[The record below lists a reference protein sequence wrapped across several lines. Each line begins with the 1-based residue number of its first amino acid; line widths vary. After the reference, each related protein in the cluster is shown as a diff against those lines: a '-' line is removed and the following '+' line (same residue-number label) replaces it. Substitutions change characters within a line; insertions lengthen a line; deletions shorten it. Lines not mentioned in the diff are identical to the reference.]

1 MSEQQNPEKSR
12 PDIPK
17 SGVAYGDTIYWGT
30 IASAVIT
37 ILGQVLTFLT
47 PGSAISPSILLS
59 RIWEGKAVDGIW
71 KGVGVARPDNEHWY
85 FAQIT
90 TGEGLTMFGIA
101 LGVFVVI
108 PALLASAWVLFTR
121 EGRPM
126 FAVLAIIAALI
137 TIASFVGVIQMPV
150 S

>member
-1 MSEQQNPEKSR
+1 MSQQSHPEESR

-17 SGVAYGDTIYWGT
+17 SGVAYGETIYWGT
-30 IASAVIT
+30 IASAVVT

-59 RIWEGKAVDGIW
+59 RIWDGKGVEGIW
-71 KGVGVARPDNEHWY
+71 KGVGVARPANEHWY

-101 LGVFVVI
+101 VGVFVVI
-108 PALLASAWVLFTR
+108 PALLASAWVLLTR
-121 EGRPM
+121 EGRPL
-126 FAVLAIIAALI
+126 FGVLAIIAALI
-137 TIASFVGVIQMPV
+137 TLASFVGVIQMPV
-150 S
+150 G